1 MKIVILGIG
10 NTILRDDGVGIYVSR
25 KLKKLL
31 HHPDIEIK
39 ETQFSGLALM
49 DLLEGFD
56 LAFIIDSIMIE
67 NDKVGK
73 IYKIEEEDF
82 EYENSP
88 KSIHHFNIF
97 NAVALGRKI
106 NIKMP
111 VRMIIYAVSV
121 SDSSTFDEHFSP
133 KIQSAIL
140 SISDSIKEDIQS
152 YL

>member
-1 MKIVILGIG
+1 MKIAILGIG

-31 HHPDIEIK
+31 HHPNIEIK

-56 LAFIIDSIMIE
+56 LAFIVDSIMIK
-67 NDKVGK
+67 NDKIGK
-73 IYKIEEEDF
+73 IYKIEEKDF

-111 VRMIIYAVSV
+111 ARMIIYAVSV
-121 SDSSTFDEHFSP
+121 SDSSTFNEHISP
-133 KIQSAIL
+133 KIQSAIQ
-140 SISDSIKEDIQS
+140 SISDSIREDIQS